1 MFLQSPLPLWEWG
14 HENRPICS
22 RLWCIELSTVMP
34 PSRFVK
40 RNQMVFD
47 FTKTVL
53 NPPQLPSGFWFA
65 EWSNLLIESHADVLH
80 RSFRH
85 DFDGTVF
92 TSFRQYNHCQ
102 RLIEMLADSPHFLP
116 ESTLLIAYGSPDDL
130 FEYVANIQGLKLA
143 DNVGAIQ
150 NVAVLPE
157 YRRRGLGQ
165 AVVQGALQGFQRAGV
180 KRVTL
185 EVTSDN
191 LTALNLYDRIG
202 FRTFRV
208 YFREVFG

>member
-1 MFLQSPLPLWEWG
+1 
-14 HENRPICS
+14 
-22 RLWCIELSTVMP
+22 MP

-47 FTKTVL
+47 FTKTEFV
-53 NPPQLPSGFWFA
+53 PPQLPTGFWFV
-65 EWSNLLIESHADVLH
+65 EWSASLVEPHADVLH
-80 RSFRH
+80 RSFRN
-85 DFDGTVF
+85 DLDGTVF
-92 TSFRQYNHCQ
+92 TTFRQYPHCR

-116 ESTLLIAYGSPDDL
+116 EATLLIAYGSPDDI

-143 DNVGAIQ
+143 DDVGAIQ

-157 YRRRGLGQ
+157 YRRRGIGQ

-185 EVTSDN
+185 EATADN
-191 LTALNLYDRIG
+191 LTAVNLYDRIG
-202 FRTFRV
+202 FTTFRV
-208 YFREVFG
+208 YHREIFG